1 MSCLKQYHFAL
12 RPPDRLPISIQV
24 QPPVGKFNQL
34 SPQFTYGGFI
44 RILIRQLN
52 QPFTGHTAIGTKYA
66 LMLLQNIIAG
76 ANQMSVFSRFT
87 DILNANIN
95 SLLEKAEDPEK
106 IIRLM
111 IQEMED
117 TLVEIRSSA
126 AKCIADRKE
135 QRRYAEYLEREQQG
149 WSKRAELAVRQGRE
163 DLARAALA
171 EKQGLADEVAQTQH
185 DTKLLEEQLEKF
197 NSDITQPQS
206 KLTDAKTRQR
216 SIVIRH
222 KTANSQLAARKHIH
236 DDTIDE
242 MLFRFE
248 NAEKRID
255 RVEAQGESLNMGRRK
270 GLAEEIAG
278 LEDDDRVEDELA
290 ALKAKVNK
298 PSAEKPAK
306 PVKASQEEK

>member
-1 MSCLKQYHFAL
+1 MS
-12 RPPDRLPISIQV
+12 I
-24 QPPVGKFNQL
+24 
-34 SPQFTYGGFI
+34 
-44 RILIRQLN
+44 
-52 QPFTGHTAIGTKYA
+52 
-66 LMLLQNIIAG
+66 
-76 ANQMSVFSRFT
+76 FSRFT
-87 DILNANIN
+87 DIINANIN

-117 TLVEIRSSA
+117 TLVEIRSAA

-135 QRRYAEYLEREQQG
+135 QRRYADYLDREQQG
-149 WSKRAELAVRQGRE
+149 WAKRAELAVRQGRE

-171 EKQGLADEVAQTQH
+171 EKQSLADEVEQTRK
-185 DTKLLEEQLEKF
+185 DTKLLDEQLEKF
-197 NSDITQPQS
+197 NSDITQLQS

-236 DDTIDE
+236 DDKIDE
-242 MLFRFE
+242 MLFKFE
-248 NAEKRID
+248 NAEQRID
-255 RVEAQGESLNMGRRK
+255 RVEAQGESLSMGRRK

-290 ALKAKVNK
+290 ALKAKIQ
-298 PSAEKPAK
+298 KPATEKAAKTSK
-306 PVKASQEEK
+306 PAQEKKDV